1 MYRKFCCENHRGRK
15 RMINDI
21 YLMFLVAHDDGM
33 RLSYVL
39 RPQMGLL
46 FIPKMI
52 YEYRESPSEMIL
64 TGKNQRSW
72 GKICPSATVSSTNPT
87 WTYTVTNPDLHHDRP
102 ATNCPS
108 HLFLGFSS
116 YSLSPIVFTFL
127 QIHFPCKS

>member
-1 MYRKFCCENHRGRK
+1 
-15 RMINDI
+15 MINDI

-72 GKICPSATVSSTNPT
+72 GENLSQCYCVLHKSHM
-87 WTYTVTNPDLHHDRP
+87 DLHSYKPRP
-102 ATNCPS
+102 P
-108 HLFLGFSS
+108 
-116 YSLSPIVFTFL
+116 P
-127 QIHFPCKS
+127 